1 MNFRVFRYIV
11 ILFLFFSCKEQE
23 SFKEVRIVSHA
34 VSGLYNPQSFHIDNT
49 KEALHYVLKFEELE
63 GIEIDVQHS
72 LDGSLWMF
80 HDEVLEDR
88 TSESG
93 RICEKTDV
101 ALSQATYTDIN
112 ATSISRLSSID
123 WSLNNGNKDVYLDL
137 KNLNACI
144 SEAYTPGQFI
154 SILDEINGKEGV
166 NVFPIINDTAFAH
179 AVHNAGYKVFSDAIS
194 YDEAKDRLDLFYHG
208 VFIRNAIVT
217 SSEVSN
223 LQIND
228 KKIILFDMFSMSGVR
243 DGLRKYPSA
252 ILVEDFKSAIIER
265 N

>member
-1 MNFRVFRYIV
+1 MSFKAFQYIV
-11 ILFLFFSCKEQE
+11 FLLIFFSCNEKE
-23 SFKEVRIVSHA
+23 SFKDVRIISHG
-34 VSGLYNPQSFHIDNT
+34 VSGLYNPKSFHIDNT
-49 KEALHYVLKFEELE
+49 KEAMHYVLKFEELE

-80 HDEVLEDR
+80 HDEFLDDR
-88 TSESG
+88 TSELG
-93 RICEKTDV
+93 RVCEKTDV
-101 ALSQATYTDIN
+101 ALSQATYMDLN
-112 ATSISRLSSID
+112 STSISRLSSID
-123 WSLNNGNKDVYLDL
+123 WSLNNGDKDVYLDL

-154 SILDEINGKEGV
+154 SILDEINGKEDV

-179 AVHNAGYKVFSDAIS
+179 TIHNVGYKVFSDALS
-194 YDEAKDRLDLFYHG
+194 YGEAKERLSLFYHG
-208 VFIRNAIVT
+208 VVVRNGILT

-223 LQIND
+223 LQINN
-228 KKIILFDMFSMSGVR
+228 KKVILLDMFSMSGVR

-252 ILVEDFKSAIIER
+252 VLVEDFKSAIIER